1 MGSRS
6 SSLCAKV
13 AVACRAVIHQELHFP
28 STTRHLSEDNK
39 AEERE
44 NRSAP
49 GLSPVF
55 TSCCSLVV
63 RGAPVLVGTSSELAG
78 PELLSAR

>member
-13 AVACRAVIHQELHFP
+13 AVACSRAVIHQELHFP

-49 GLSPVF
+49 GLSRVHQLLF
-55 TSCCSLVV
+55 ACCA
-63 RGAPVLVGTSSELAG
+63 RRAGARWEERASG
-78 PELLSAR
+78 P

>member
-13 AVACRAVIHQELHFP
+13 AVACSRAVIHQELHFP

-63 RGAPVLVGTSSELAG
+63 RGAPVLVGRSSELAG
-78 PELLSAR
+78 PD